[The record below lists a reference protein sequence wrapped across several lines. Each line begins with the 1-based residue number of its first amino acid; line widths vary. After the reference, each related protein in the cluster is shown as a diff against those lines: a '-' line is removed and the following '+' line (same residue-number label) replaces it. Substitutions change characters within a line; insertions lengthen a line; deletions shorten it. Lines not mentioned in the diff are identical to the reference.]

1 MLAMSGSQRPPKGM
15 ETKAMVMGHDG
26 FHFGAL
32 TSAMRVR
39 LDILSS
45 IGGTSLWRKLNSAFW
60 QAVCRHCSRRSCRP
74 RGGELRAR
82 RRRSDPLPFTCQ
94 AEEMSLCRNPMSAS

>member
-1 MLAMSGSQRPPKGM
+1 MR
-15 ETKAMVMGHDG
+15 HDG
-26 FHFGAL
+26 FHCGAL

-45 IGGTSLWRKLNSAFW
+45 IGRTSLWRKLNSAFW
-60 QAVCRHCSRRSCRP
+60 QCTLCRHYGRRSCRP

-82 RRRSDPLPFTCQ
+82 GRRSHPPPFAGQ
-94 AEEMSLCRNPMSAS
+94 AQEMSLCRNPMSFVIFE